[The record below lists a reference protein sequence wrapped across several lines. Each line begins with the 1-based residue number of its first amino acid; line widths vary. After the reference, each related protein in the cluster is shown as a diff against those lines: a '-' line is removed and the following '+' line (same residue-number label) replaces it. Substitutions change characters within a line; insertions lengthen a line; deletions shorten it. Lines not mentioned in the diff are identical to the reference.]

1 MIGFVLRRLAGAVM
15 VLFVLSVV
23 TFLLF
28 AWVPGGDPAV
38 RMAGRTATEQNVANI
53 RHAWGFDRS
62 LPVQYAS
69 LMKRT
74 FVTGDLVSYANQTNV
89 RAQIL
94 RGLPVTL
101 SLALGAAVLWS
112 VLGVLLGT
120 LSALY
125 ASRWPD
131 RLLTF
136 VAVTCIALPSFWVGL
151 ELRHLLGEQAG
162 IFPTGGYVG
171 LGHSV
176 SGWFSHLLLPWF
188 VLALLFVGVYARVV
202 RAAVLDV
209 LEQDYVRTARAKGV
223 PERKVLTRHVLRSS
237 LTAVVTLFGLDF
249 AGVLAG
255 GTILVEAIFDLHGVG
270 QYAADAVSN
279 LDLPPLIGVAL
290 YGGFTVVVLSALV
303 DIAYG
308 WLDPRVHVK

>member
-1 MIGFVLRRLAGAVM
+1 MTRFVLRRLAGAVVVM
-15 VLFVLSVV
+15 IALSIV

-38 RMAGRTATEQNVANI
+38 RMAGRTATAQNIANI

-62 LPVQYAS
+62 LPVQYLT

-89 RAQIL
+89 RDQIIQ
-94 RGLPVTL
+94 RIPVTL
-101 SLALGAAVLWS
+101 SVAIGAAVLWS
-112 VLGVLLGT
+112 LLGVLIGT

-131 RLLTF
+131 RLFTF
-136 VAVTCIALPSFWVGL
+136 FAVACIALPSFWVGI

-162 IFPTGGYVG
+162 IFPAGGYVP
-171 LGHSV
+171 LGQSV

-188 VLALLFVGVYARVV
+188 VLSLMFVGIYARVV
-202 RAAVLDV
+202 RATVLDV
-209 LEQDYVRTARAKGV
+209 LDKDYVRTARAKGV
-223 PERKVLTRHVLRSS
+223 PERRVMTRHVLRSS

-290 YGGFTVVVLSALV
+290 YGGVTVVVLSALV

-308 WLDPRVHVK
+308 WLDPRVHVD